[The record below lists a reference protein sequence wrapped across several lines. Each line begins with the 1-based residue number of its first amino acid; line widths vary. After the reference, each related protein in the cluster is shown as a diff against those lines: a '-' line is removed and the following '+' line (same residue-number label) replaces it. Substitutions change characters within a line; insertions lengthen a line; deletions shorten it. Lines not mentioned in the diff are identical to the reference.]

1 MVMKIRHCFFIG
13 HKTCSAEFLGLGTP
27 HTPMRSRLTTGL
39 AAPDASTSIHSI
51 KYTVW
56 KCRKYFAGAWE
67 ANNATVGP
75 IVRLGPSHVDVCDLG
90 AVNTIFNFR
99 DTFSKSEWYQR
110 FNLAKTESM
119 FSMLHSQDHKQRR
132 KLLAGP
138 LSESSLQNHAQTIS
152 DLSKLAIERMRSE
165 MRSRGAA
172 DLCIWWLYMATDIV
186 GELAFGESFKML
198 ESGTVRFARRD
209 LAWIEP
215 FFRPG

>member
-1 MVMKIRHCFFIG
+1 MKIRHCIFIR
-13 HKTCSAEFLGLGTP
+13 HKTCSAEFLGLGTDAVSTY
-27 HTPMRSRLTTGL
+27 HWVSGSRCQYIDSLHKIYGMEMQ
-39 AAPDASTSIHSI
+39 
-51 KYTVW
+51 
-56 KCRKYFAGAWE
+56 KYFAGAWE
-67 ANNATVGP
+67 ANDATVGP

-90 AVNTIFNFR
+90 AVNTVFNFR

-119 FSMLHSQDHKQRR
+119 LSMLHSQDHKQRR

-152 DLSKLAIERMRSE
+152 ELSKLAIERMRSE

-198 ESGTVRFARRD
+198 ESGTVRFARRGP
-209 LAWIEP
+209 AWIEP
-215 FFRPG
+215 FLRPG